1 MLYLPP
7 EIQNHIFS
15 YLPILTEEK
24 KIIHYII
31 KEYNSYFLNILR
43 IKRNYQDIYNY
54 WLKINKPIKQFLETN
69 KFTMVQIRQFYNFAI
84 QYDYLIEETH
94 SL

>member
-31 KEYNSYFLNILR
+31 KEYNSYFLRELTLR
-43 IKRNYQDIYNY
+43 RNYVDIYNF

-69 KFTMVQIRQFYNFAI
+69 DFTMVQIRQLYRFAS
-84 QYDYLIEETH
+84 QYGHLI
-94 SL
+94 